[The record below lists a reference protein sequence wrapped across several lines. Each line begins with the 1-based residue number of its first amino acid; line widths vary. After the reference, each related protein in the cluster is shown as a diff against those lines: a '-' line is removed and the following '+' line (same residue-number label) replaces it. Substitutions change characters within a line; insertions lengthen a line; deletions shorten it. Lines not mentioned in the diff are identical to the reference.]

1 MATGNRVKS
10 SRSKARENF
19 SKCYS
24 NFCYFLTMLF
34 CALRACDVIDWPW
47 FLVMS
52 PIFISWI
59 ITIAALVIA
68 GLLAVSLVNGDGDK

>member
-1 MATGNRVKS
+1 
-10 SRSKARENF
+10 
-19 SKCYS
+19 
-24 NFCYFLTMLF
+24 MLF

-47 FLVMS
+47 FLVLS

-59 ITIAALVIA
+59 IGIVALVVA

>member
-10 SRSKARENF
+10 TGSKAGENF
-19 SKCYS
+19 GKGLKSLCYL
-24 NFCYFLTMLF
+24 LTILF

-52 PIFISWI
+52 PIFISWVI
-59 ITIAALVIA
+59 AIAALVIA